1 MTLVK
6 TARELNEL
14 GLAIFKAA
22 GATTENAEGVMSS
35 LISANLAG
43 HDSHGVIRIPSYV
56 EDINKGRLLP
66 AATPFV
72 ARETPGTAT
81 IDGASTFGQ
90 LGARLTAQ
98 TAASKARQIGL
109 AGAALLRG
117 HHTGRIG
124 EWAELGAGEGL
135 VTLVAASGAHGP
147 HQVAPFG
154 GKGAALGTN
163 PIAWGVPR
171 SDGKPPILLDFA
183 TSGAAQGKLMVAR
196 AKREPVPAGWILDS
210 EGRPTT
216 DVENFYQGGVLLPFA
231 GHKGYALS
239 VIVELLA
246 VGFSGGQVVPKSERG
261 SCLFVACFDPKA
273 FRPDDGFLETVE
285 NVASRLKSVP
295 PAEGFK
301 EILLPGEP
309 EARGRDERSRNGIPL
324 PDATWEAIGAVA
336 RDLGV
341 STAER

>member
-1 MTLVK
+1 MTQVRSADEL
-6 TARELNEL
+6 ARL
-14 GLAIFKAA
+14 GRAIFEAA
-22 GATTENAEGVMSS
+22 GATPENAEGVMAS
-35 LISANLAG
+35 LVSANLAG

-56 EDINKGRLLP
+56 EDIQKGRLRP
-66 AATPFV
+66 AARPFV
-72 ARETPGTAT
+72 ARESAAAAT

-90 LGARLTAQ
+90 LGARLTAE
-98 TAASKARQIGL
+98 TAARKAAEVGL
-109 AGAALLRG
+109 AGATTFRA

-124 EWAELGAGEGL
+124 EWAEVGASRGMI
-135 VTLVAASGAHGP
+135 TMVAASGAHGP

-154 GKGAALGTN
+154 GKSAALGTN

-171 SDGKPPILLDFA
+171 PNGQPPILLDFA

-196 AKREPVPAGWILDS
+196 AKREPVPAGWIIDA

-216 DVENFYQGGVLLPFA
+216 NVEDFYAGGVLLPFA

-246 VGFSGGQVVPKSERG
+246 VGLSGGEVVGPSERG
-261 SCLFVACFDPKA
+261 SCLFIACVDPGA
-273 FRPDDGFLETVE
+273 FRAPEEFGRTVE
-285 NVASRLKSVP
+285 RTVGRLKGVP
-295 PAEGFK
+295 PAEGVD

-309 EARGRDERSRNGIPL
+309 EARSRARRAQDGIPL

-336 RDLGV
+336 RELGV
-341 STAER
+341 SAS